1 MSTNK
6 ILKKWLFWDSI
17 FSISV
22 YIMPLC
28 LIAAMSDENSL
39 IRFAFMITQLVIIL
53 VEAFSLKCKTNL
65 KDLYSIKA
73 GKDILDQNDFLLEN
87 SEELSPLEETFD
99 EKKISNILN
108 NYSRSYVLFSLILN
122 KIGMLLF
129 MIIMLESMNVFL
141 GLDSSG
147 LDRTTVIL
155 IVIVGI
161 IGVLINYILETRKIS
176 NDEKQKN

>member
-17 FSISV
+17 FSILA

-39 IRFAFMITQLVIIL
+39 IRFAFIITQLVIIL

>member
-53 VEAFSLKCKTNL
+53 IETFSLKRKTGL

-87 SEELSPLEETFD
+87 SEELSPLEEIEIMD
-99 EKKISNILN
+99 
-108 NYSRSYVLFSLILN
+108 NYSKSYELFSLILN
-122 KIGMLLF
+122 GIGFLLF
-129 MIIMLESMNVFL
+129 IHIVLESMNVFS
-141 GLDSSG
+141 GLDMNVFSE

-161 IGVLINYILETRKIS
+161 IGILINYILETRKIN

>member
-1 MSTNK
+1 MGTNK

-17 FSISV
+17 FSISA
-22 YIMPLC
+22 YISPLC
-28 LIAAMSDENSL
+28 LIAAMSDENRF
-39 IRFAFMITQLVIIL
+39 IRFAFIITQLVIIL
-53 VEAFSLKCKTNL
+53 MDTFSLKRKTNL

-87 SEELSPLEETFD
+87 SEELPQPEEIFD
-99 EKKISNILN
+99 KIKISNIMD

-129 MIIMLESMNVFL
+129 MIIMLESMNVFPE
-141 GLDSSG
+141 

-155 IVIVGI
+155 IVMVGI
-161 IGVLINYILETRKIS
+161 IGILINYILEIRKIN

>member
-39 IRFAFMITQLVIIL
+39 IRFAFIITQLVIIL
-53 VEAFSLKCKTNL
+53 IETFSLKRKTDL

-87 SEELSPLEETFD
+87 SEELSPLEEIEIMD
-99 EKKISNILN
+99 
-108 NYSRSYVLFSLILN
+108 NYSKSYELFSLILN
-122 KIGMLLF
+122 GIGFLLF
-129 MIIMLESMNVFL
+129 IHIVLESMNVF
-141 GLDSSG
+141 SE

-161 IGVLINYILETRKIS
+161 IVILINYILETREIN

>member
-1 MSTNK
+1 MGTNK

-17 FSISV
+17 FSISA
-22 YIMPLC
+22 YISPLC
-28 LIAAMSDENSL
+28 LIAAMSDENRF
-39 IRFAFMITQLVIIL
+39 IRFAFIITQLVIIL
-53 VEAFSLKCKTNL
+53 MDTFSLKRKTNL

-87 SEELSPLEETFD
+87 SEELPPPEEIFD
-99 EKKISNILN
+99 KIKISNIMD

-129 MIIMLESMNVFL
+129 MIIMLESMNVFPE
-141 GLDSSG
+141 

-155 IVIVGI
+155 IVMVGI
-161 IGVLINYILETRKIS
+161 IGILINYILEIRKIN

>member
-17 FSISV
+17 FSILA

-39 IRFAFMITQLVIIL
+39 IRFAFIITQLVIIL

-73 GKDILDQNDFLLEN
+73 GKDILEQNDFLLEN
-87 SEELSPLEETFD
+87 SAYELFR
-99 EKKISNILN
+99 NG
-108 NYSRSYVLFSLILN
+108 
-122 KIGMLLF
+122 IGFLLF
-129 MIIMLESMNVFL
+129 IHIVLESMNVSL
-141 GLDSSG
+141 GLDMNVFSE
-147 LDRTTVIL
+147 LDRTTDIL

-161 IGVLINYILETRKIS
+161 IGILINYILEIRKIN

>member
-1 MSTNK
+1 
-6 ILKKWLFWDSI
+6 
-17 FSISV
+17 
-22 YIMPLC
+22 MPLC

-53 VEAFSLKCKTNL
+53 IETFSLKRKTGL

-87 SEELSPLEETFD
+87 SEELSPLEEIEIMD
-99 EKKISNILN
+99 
-108 NYSRSYVLFSLILN
+108 NYSKSYELFSLILN
-122 KIGMLLF
+122 GIGFLLF
-129 MIIMLESMNVFL
+129 IHIVLESMNVF
-141 GLDSSG
+141 SE

-161 IGVLINYILETRKIS
+161 IGILINYILETRKIN

>member
-53 VEAFSLKCKTNL
+53 IETFSLKRKTGL

-87 SEELSPLEETFD
+87 SEELPPLEEIMD
-99 EKKISNILN
+99 
-108 NYSRSYVLFSLILN
+108 NYSKSYELFSLILN
-122 KIGMLLF
+122 GIGFLLF
-129 MIIMLESMNVFL
+129 IHIVLESMNVFS
-141 GLDSSG
+141 GLDMNVFSE

-161 IGVLINYILETRKIS
+161 IGILINYILETRKIN

>member
-17 FSISV
+17 FSILA

-28 LIAAMSDENSL
+28 WIAVMSDENRL
-39 IRFAFMITQLVIIL
+39 IRFYSIITQLVIIL
-53 VEAFSLKCKTNL
+53 METFSLKRKTNL

-87 SEELSPLEETFD
+87 SEELPPPEEIFD
-99 EKKISNILN
+99 KIKILN
-108 NYSRSYVLFSLILN
+108 IMDNYSRSYVLFSLILN
-122 KIGMLLF
+122 GIGMLLL
-129 MIIMLESMNVFL
+129 MIIMLEDMNVF
-141 GLDSSG
+141 SG

-161 IGVLINYILETRKIS
+161 IGILINYILETRNIN
-176 NDEKQKN
+176 NDENQKN

>member
-17 FSISV
+17 FSISA

-53 VEAFSLKCKTNL
+53 IETFSLKRKTGL

-87 SEELSPLEETFD
+87 SEELSPLEEIEIMD
-99 EKKISNILN
+99 
-108 NYSRSYVLFSLILN
+108 NYSKSYELFSLILN
-122 KIGMLLF
+122 GIGFLLF
-129 MIIMLESMNVFL
+129 IHIVLESMNVFS
-141 GLDSSG
+141 GLDMNVFSE

-161 IGVLINYILETRKIS
+161 IGILINYILETRKIN

>member
-39 IRFAFMITQLVIIL
+39 IRFAFIITQLVIIL
-53 VEAFSLKCKTNL
+53 IDTFSLKRKTGL

-73 GKDILDQNDFLLEN
+73 GKDILEQNDFLLEN
-87 SEELSPLEETFD
+87 PAYELFR
-99 EKKISNILN
+99 NG
-108 NYSRSYVLFSLILN
+108 
-122 KIGMLLF
+122 IGFLLF
-129 MIIMLESMNVFL
+129 IHIVLESMNVF
-141 GLDSSG
+141 SE
-147 LDRTTVIL
+147 LDRTTDIL
-155 IVIVGI
+155 IVMVGI
-161 IGVLINYILETRKIS
+161 IGILINYILEIRKIN